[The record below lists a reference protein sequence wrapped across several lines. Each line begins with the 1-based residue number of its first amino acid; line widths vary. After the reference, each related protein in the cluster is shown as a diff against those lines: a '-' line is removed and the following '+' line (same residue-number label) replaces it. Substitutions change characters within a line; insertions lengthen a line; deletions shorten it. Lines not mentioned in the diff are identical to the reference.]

1 MLLPQIL
8 QYDFMIRALI
18 AGTVIAIAAPLIGS
32 FLLIRRYS
40 VFADTL
46 AHVSFLSVAVA
57 ILFGLNPILTSIVG
71 ALLASSALEHLRVSK
86 RIQSENSLALFLS
99 GSLAL
104 GVVILSLAKT
114 TTINISSILFGSITT
129 ITQSD
134 LAIIAAIALVVIIIM
149 MYNFRN
155 FFVIAFDEDYARV
168 KGIRVTLLNYTL
180 MLASA
185 LIISVSI
192 NVIGMLLIGALMV
205 IPVITAYQFKRG
217 FKHSVI
223 IAIVFA
229 LAEVWLGL
237 TAAFYLDLPAGSSIV
252 LISIL
257 FFGIATLLRKK

>member
-1 MLLPQIL
+1 MILPQIF
-8 QYDFMIRALI
+8 QYDFMIRAFI

-57 ILFGLNPILTSIVG
+57 ILFGFNPILTSIVG
-71 ALLASSALEHLRVSK
+71 ALLASSALEHLRASK
-86 RIQSENSLALFLS
+86 RIQSENGLALFLS

-104 GVVILSLAKT
+104 GVVVLSLAKT
-114 TTINISSILFGSITT
+114 TTINIGSILFGSITT

-134 LAIIAAIALVVIIIM
+134 LAIITIITIVVIITMI
-149 MYNFRN
+149 YNFRK

-168 KGIRVTLLNYTL
+168 KGIRVTLLNYIL

-185 LIISVSI
+185 LVISVSI

-205 IPVITAYQFKRG
+205 IPVITAYQFKKG

-223 IAIVFA
+223 LAVLLA

-237 TAAFYLDLPAGSSIV
+237 TASFYLDLPAGSSIV

-257 FFGIATLLRKK
+257 FFLIASIARKK

>member
-1 MLLPQIL
+1 MILPQIL
-8 QYDFMIRALI
+8 QYDFMIRAII

-57 ILFGLNPILTSIVG
+57 ILFSLNPILTSIVG
-71 ALLASSALEHLRVSK
+71 ALLASSALEHLRASK

-129 ITQSD
+129 VTQSD
-134 LAIIAAIALVVIIIM
+134 LSIIVIIATVIIITM
-149 MYNFRN
+149 IYNFRK

-168 KGIRVTLLNYTL
+168 KGIRVTLLNYVL

-185 LIISVSI
+185 LVISVSI
-192 NVIGMLLIGALMV
+192 TVIGMLLIGALMV

-217 FKHSVI
+217 FRHSVM
-223 IAIVFA
+223 IAIALA

-257 FFGIATLLRKK
+257 FFGVATLLRRK

>member
-1 MLLPQIL
+1 MILPQIL

-57 ILFGLNPILTSIVG
+57 ILFSLNPILTSIVG
-71 ALLASSALEHLRVSK
+71 ALLASSALEHLRASK

-129 ITQSD
+129 ITQLD
-134 LAIIAAIALVVIIIM
+134 LSIIVVIASAIIITMV
-149 MYNFRN
+149 YNFRK

-168 KGIRVTLLNYTL
+168 KGIRVTLLNYVL

-185 LIISVSI
+185 LVISVSI
-192 NVIGMLLIGALMV
+192 TVIGMLLIGALMV

-217 FKHSVI
+217 FKHSVM
-223 IAIVFA
+223 IAIA
-229 LAEVWLGL
+229 LALTEVWLGL